1 MAVPP
6 LLNAKGRHGQ
16 TDLID
21 LPYTKTNA
29 IKCMFVN
36 ASTYEAYR
44 DDLDLSFGAESL
56 GGVGGASGITEIQN
70 NKQK

>member
-1 MAVPP
+1 
-6 LLNAKGRHGQ
+6 
-16 TDLID
+16 
-21 LPYTKTNA
+21 
-29 IKCMFVN
+29 MFVN